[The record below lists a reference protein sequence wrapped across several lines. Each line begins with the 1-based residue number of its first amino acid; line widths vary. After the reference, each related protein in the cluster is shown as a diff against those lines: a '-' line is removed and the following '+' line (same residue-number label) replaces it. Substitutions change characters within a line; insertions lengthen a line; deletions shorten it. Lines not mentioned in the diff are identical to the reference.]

1 MKEVGVGFKK
11 EGIYVYLWPIQLM
24 SGKNHN
30 IVKQL
35 SSKLVCLIK
44 NDEGNFFLQ

>member
-1 MKEVGVGFKK
+1 MKEVGVGLKK

-24 SGKNHN
+24 NGKSHN

-35 SSKLVCLIK
+35 SSKLTFLIK
-44 NDEGNFFLQ
+44 NDGRNFFLQ